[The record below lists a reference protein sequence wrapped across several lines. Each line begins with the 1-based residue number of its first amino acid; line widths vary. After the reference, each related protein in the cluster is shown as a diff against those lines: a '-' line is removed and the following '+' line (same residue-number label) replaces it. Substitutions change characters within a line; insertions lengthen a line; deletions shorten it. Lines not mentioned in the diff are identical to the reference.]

1 MSKRKSILIAFLA
14 VLCAVLLLAGVYVG
28 FHRFSSVSGSDLDG
42 LARQAADHFGTGD
55 LSITKTAQR
64 GDYFAALCTD
74 NNGSWYMCEY
84 DKDKLFS
91 DRWRANG
98 GTRGFAAGELVSW
111 NFGTGGD
118 VVLIFCGAQLPD
130 NVLDY
135 SFINSGV
142 TYSCPV
148 KDHTVL
154 DIFIIPDSHD
164 ISSVPVAIYD

>member
-1 MSKRKSILIAFLA
+1 MGKRKSLLIGSQVALVV
-14 VLCAVLLLAGVYVG
+14 VLVLIGIYAGV
-28 FHRFSSVSGSDLDG
+28 HRFSSVSGSDLDG
-42 LARQAADHFGTGD
+42 LARQAADYFGTGD

-74 NNGSWYMCEY
+74 NNGNWYMCEY

-91 DRWRANG
+91 DRWRAGG
-98 GTRGFAAGELVSW
+98 GTRGFKAGKLASW

-118 VVLIFCGAQLPD
+118 AVLIFCGAQLPD

-135 SFINSGV
+135 IFTNSGV
-142 TYSCPV
+142 TYSCSV

-154 DIFIIPDSHD
+154 DIFIIPDSDD
-164 ISSVPVAIYD
+164 ISSVPVAIYY